1 MYQYLLFDLDGT
13 LTDSKEGIIKSLQY
27 AFEKLGEPVP
37 EESRLLKFIGPPLED
52 SFMNFCGYSREKA
65 IRAIELFRERYVP
78 IGKFENKP
86 APGLPELCAKLQ
98 KRGYVLALASSKPES
113 LCVPICERFG
123 YTPSFKV
130 LTGSPPESDWTKA
143 DIIRETLRRLN
154 LTEQDKPQVL
164 MIGDRKFDVLGAKEC
179 GIDCVGVEFFG
190 YAQPNELKDAGA
202 VAVVKTTAELEEFI
216 LSKETE

>member
-1 MYQYLLFDLDGT
+1 MYRYLLFDLDGT

-65 IRAIELFRERYVP
+65 IRAIALFRERYVP

-98 KRGYVLALASSKPES
+98 KRRNRCAFRFVSVSAIHRLSRCSRE
-113 LCVPICERFG
+113 VPRRAIGPKRI
-123 YTPSFKV
+123 SFV
-130 LTGSPPESDWTKA
+130 RP
-143 DIIRETLRRLN
+143 
-154 LTEQDKPQVL
+154 
-164 MIGDRKFDVLGAKEC
+164 
-179 GIDCVGVEFFG
+179 
-190 YAQPNELKDAGA
+190 YAA
-202 VAVVKTTAELEEFI
+202 
-216 LSKETE
+216 